1 MDEVPGS
8 TSIPADAAG
17 QDVVPL
23 GASDFVLIV
32 LLLVVVV
39 LVLPKHLLGI
49 LRRKGPDHRQ

>member
-8 TSIPADAAG
+8 TSMPAEAAG

-32 LLLVVVV
+32 LLLVVVA
-39 LVLPKHLLGI
+39 LVLPKHLLRVV
-49 LRRKGPDHRQ
+49 RRSRPGHRQ